1 MCDTGARLANL
12 CQTVVGTRQPAL
24 PTVARRSLTLRE
36 PDGTSLGAI
45 PTAMGGMTRL
55 AYERARQAGIA
66 TEPLLAK
73 AGLTEGQVLDR
84 SARIKVRNQIDFL
97 ELVAQAVGDPF
108 LGFHMA
114 QSCDLRELGLLYYV
128 GASSKT
134 LGDAW
139 RRGARY
145 TSVVNEGLCL
155 RYLEGQAVTM
165 VFEYV
170 GVPRHIDRQQI
181 EFSMTALV
189 RFCRQLTRRE
199 LAPRHV
205 SFAHRR
211 NEDASELSAYYA
223 CDVEFGASADQST
236 FDPAFRDLPI
246 VTADFHLN
254 ELLTGYGEEVLARRS
269 MNRGSFRSQVENA
282 IVPLLP
288 HGTARAGE
296 IAKDLGV
303 SQRTL
308 ARRLA
313 AEGLTFSEVLE
324 ALRSELARQYLAD
337 EGLTISQVAWLLGY
351 QEISAFTHAFKRWTG
366 MTPREARAAR
376 EGGAS

>member
-1 MCDTGARLANL
+1 MCDTRARLAIL
-12 CQTVVGTRQPAL
+12 CQTVVGARQPAL
-24 PTVARRSLTLRE
+24 HTVALRSLTLRE
-36 PDGTSLGAI
+36 PDSTSLGAI

-55 AYERARQAGIA
+55 AYERARQAGVA
-66 TEPLLAK
+66 VEPLLAK

-84 SARIKVRNQIDFL
+84 SVRIKVRDQIEFL
-97 ELVAQAVGDPF
+97 ELVAQAVADPF
-108 LGFHMA
+108 LGFHLA
-114 QSCDLRELGLLYYV
+114 QTCDLRELGLLYYV
-128 GASSKT
+128 GTSSKT

-139 RRGARY
+139 RRGSRY

-155 RYLEGQAVTM
+155 RYMEGQAVTLA
-165 VFEYV
+165 FEYV

-189 RFCRQLTRRE
+189 RFCRQLTGRE
-199 LAPRHV
+199 LAPRRV
-205 SFAHRR
+205 SFTHRR
-211 NEDASELSAYYA
+211 NEDASELSTFYA
-223 CDVEFGASADQST
+223 CDVDFGAPADQVT

-246 VTADFHLN
+246 VTADPHLN
-254 ELLTGYGEEVLARRS
+254 ELLIGYGDEVLARRA

-282 IVPLLP
+282 MVPLLP

-313 AEGLTFSEVLE
+313 AEGVTFSEVLE
-324 ALRSELARQYLAD
+324 GLRSDLARKYLAD

-366 MTPREARAAR
+366 MTPREARASR
-376 EGGAS
+376 EGGAG

>member
-1 MCDTGARLANL
+1 MCDSRARLAIL

-24 PTVARRSLTLRE
+24 HTVARRSLTLRE

-66 TEPLLAK
+66 LAPLLAK

-84 SARIKVRNQIDFL
+84 TARIKVRNQIDFL
-97 ELVAQAVGDPF
+97 ELVARAVADPF
-108 LGFHMA
+108 LGFHLA
-114 QSCDLRELGLLYYV
+114 QTCDLRELGLLYYV

-145 TSVVNEGLCL
+145 TSVVNEGLSL
-155 RYLEGQAVTM
+155 RYIEGHAVTLA
-165 VFEYV
+165 FDYV

-189 RFCRQLTRRE
+189 RFCRRLTGRE
-199 LAPRHV
+199 LAPSRV
-205 SFAHRR
+205 GFAHRR
-211 NEDASELSAYYA
+211 NEDTSELSAYFA
-223 CDVEFGASADQST
+223 CDVAFGATADQAT
-236 FDPAFRDLPI
+236 FDAAFRDLPI
-246 VTADFHLN
+246 VTADSHLN
-254 ELLTGYGEEVLARRS
+254 ELLIGYGEEVLARRS
-269 MNRGSFRSQVENA
+269 MHRGSFRSQVENA
-282 IVPLLP
+282 MVPLLP

-313 AEGLTFSEVLE
+313 VEGATFSEVLE
-324 ALRSELARQYLAD
+324 GLRSDLARQYLAD

-366 MTPREARAAR
+366 MTPREARASR
-376 EGGAS
+376 EGAA